1 MKRYTLPIVLFGP
14 VLVLALLA
22 GRALADTPAPALDL
36 SLIDLAFRG
45 IAEGNWFLVA
55 GPVLAVVVY
64 FARPVLG
71 WRWPSLETSD
81 RWGVAITAVLAGAGA
96 LAHAWIADEPLTE
109 ATTLLGALKVFVTA
123 VASYVITKRVFA
135 PKTPAPPSS
144 GPTSTP
150 PPKNGGAIGLVSF
163 VLLVLLVGCGA
174 SAREKTIRTTY
185 TGVVALHAAFTTWDL
200 QHQRE
205 LTSGAQSVAEALARL
220 DAYKAKRQLAL
231 DAFDATIHALAAAAI
246 LNDDP
251 KSLPG
256 AIAAA
261 KETRSAVCAVTG
273 PVPVLCPGGTP

>member
-14 VLVLALLA
+14 VLVVALLA

-96 LAHAWIADEPLTE
+96 LAHAWIADEPMTE

-135 PKTPAPPSS
+135 PKTPASPPPSS
-144 GPTSTP
+144 STP

-163 VLLVLLVGCGA
+163 VLIALLVGCGA

-205 LTSGAQSVAEALARL
+205 LTSGVQSVAEGLARL
-220 DAYKAKRQLAL
+220 DAYKAKRQPVL
-231 DAFDATIHALAAAAI
+231 DAIDGAIHALAAAAI

-251 KSLPG
+251 KSLPS